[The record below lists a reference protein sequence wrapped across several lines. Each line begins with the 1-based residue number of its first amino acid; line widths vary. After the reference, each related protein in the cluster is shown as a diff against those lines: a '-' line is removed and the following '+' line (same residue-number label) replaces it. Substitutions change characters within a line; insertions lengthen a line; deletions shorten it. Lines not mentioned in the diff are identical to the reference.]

1 MLNWTDWKHME
12 MKPQNI
18 FEHPVF
24 ALGFR
29 AFFVLA
35 GLAALIL
42 IVFWNAMYKGTAT
55 PDVYFADTY
64 WHAHEMLLGYTVA
77 VISGFLLTAVKNW
90 TGRQTLTGCQLAS
103 LCLLWLYGRILPFY
117 AGWLP
122 DALIALVDFSFLPVL
137 AYHISKPVIEAK
149 QFKNLVFVG
158 LLLLLALGNG
168 LIHAEMLGLQKNTAW
183 MGIQLV
189 VATLIILILIIAG
202 RVFPFFTERGIPG
215 TLTIKNPM
223 LDGLAIA
230 SAVAVFA
237 LQVFGVSGTVLALA
251 AILAAAANGMR
262 LSGWYVQRI
271 WYVPLL
277 WVLYTGYSWIILG
290 FMLTVL
296 SAYSVI
302 LPSLALH
309 AFTIGGI
316 GVLTL
321 GMMARVSLGHTGR
334 ALKASNAMAI
344 AFVLINLAALF
355 RVLLPVAMPGW
366 YSNFIYVSV
375 LSWLAA
381 FALFIF
387 VYAPMLTSARIDGQE
402 G

>member
-1 MLNWTDWKHME
+1 MV
-12 MKPQNI
+12 MKSQNI

-42 IVFWNAMYKGTAT
+42 IVFWNAMFEGSST
-55 PDVYFADTY
+55 PDVYFSSTY
-64 WHAHEMLLGYTVA
+64 WHAHEMLLGYSVA
-77 VISGFLLTAVKNW
+77 VISGFLLTAVKSW
-90 TGRQTLTGCQLAS
+90 TGRPTLTGCKLAG

-137 AYHISKPVIEAK
+137 AYQVSKPVIQAK
-149 QFKNLVFVG
+149 QFRNLVFIG
-158 LLLLLALGNG
+158 LLLLLTLGNG
-168 LIHAEMLGLQKNTAW
+168 LIHAEMLGLQENTAEI
-183 MGIQLV
+183 GVQLV
-189 VATLIILILIIAG
+189 IATIIVMILIIAG
-202 RVFPFFTERGIPG
+202 RVFPFFTERGISG
-215 TLTIKNPM
+215 TLIIRNPS
-223 LDGLAIA
+223 LDGLSIA

-237 LQVFGVSGTVLALA
+237 LQMFGVSGTLLALT
-251 AILAAAANGMR
+251 AILAVAANGMR
-262 LSGWYVQRI
+262 LSSWYVPRI
-271 WYVPLL
+271 RYVPLL
-277 WVLYTGYSWIILG
+277 WVLYTGYGWIILG

-344 AFVLINLAALF
+344 AFVLINLAAFF

-366 YSNFIYVSV
+366 YGMFIYVSA

-381 FALFIF
+381 FALFVF
-387 VYAPMLTSARIDGQE
+387 VYMPILTSARIDGQD